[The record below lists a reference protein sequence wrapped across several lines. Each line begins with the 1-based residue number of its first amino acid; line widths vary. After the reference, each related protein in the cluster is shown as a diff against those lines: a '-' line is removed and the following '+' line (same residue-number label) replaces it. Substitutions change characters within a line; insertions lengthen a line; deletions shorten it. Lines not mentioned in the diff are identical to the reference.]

1 MYRVGGLC
9 NVTSFDSFMKTGA
22 VRRSG
27 LEKVAQRKKDE
38 KTLTL
43 FLFLSLKH
51 THMPI
56 VQGMVV
62 VVARVKVMRSPLIKK
77 SLLNIVLSPS
87 R

>member
-43 FLFLSLKH
+43 FLILSLKH

-77 SLLNIVLSPS
+77 KFTQHRSFTV
-87 R
+87 